1 MLGTFETLVM
11 YLARTAP
18 GLGLGGMML
27 FVLRREPKARI
38 VLYLALFILLRDAM
52 TPLGLW
58 SFGTQGF
65 FWIRLHDDP
74 SFLSVFGIA
83 CLGLTTALYFL
94 DRENRPLLQWMR
106 GNWYRGLLWGAF
118 GALVVVA
125 PLAIIYQHTPIDTRG
140 GPVSSHLLPAIM
152 VFTLLGNLFEET
164 LFRGYVY
171 GQLAQKMATFPAAVA
186 SGVVFAFCH
195 IFLATTVTS
204 VGYPLLVFTLWEG
217 IIAGIVGSKGGVLP
231 ATLTHGGAIFLLSSG
246 LI

>member
-1 MLGTFETLVM
+1 M
-11 YLARTAP
+11 YLARVAP
-18 GLGLGGMML
+18 GLVLGL
-27 FVLRREPKARI
+27 VLLSFFRREPKVRI

-58 SFGTQGF
+58 SFGSQGF

-74 SFLSVFGIA
+74 WFLILFGVA
-83 CLGLTTALYFL
+83 CLGLSIAIYFL
-94 DRENRPLLQWMR
+94 DRENQQLLQWMR
-106 GNWYRGLLWGAF
+106 VKLPQGLLWGVV
-118 GALVVVA
+118 GALVVLA
-125 PLAIIYQHTPIDTRG
+125 PFVVIYLYTPIDTRG
-140 GPVSSHLLPAIM
+140 GPVSPHLLPAIL
-152 VFTLLGNLFEET
+152 VFAVFGNLLEET

-171 GQLAQKMATFPAAVA
+171 GQLAQKMNPLSAAVA

-195 IFLATTVTS
+195 IYLATTVTG

-231 ATLTHGGAIFLLSSG
+231 ATLTHGGAIFFLSSG